1 MFEQNKAIARSIFED
16 GWNQD
21 NPAVLEAYASPAFVN
36 YTPVPGFTADFE
48 GWKNLMFMYR
58 TAFPDL
64 HLQIEHLTAEGALV
78 AVHFTASGTHQG
90 DLMGNPPTGK
100 KAVIQGM
107 VLLHIENGKVVAR
120 WEVLDSMSLM
130 AQLGLLPV

>member
-16 GWNQD
+16 GWNQ
-21 NPAVLEAYASPAFVN
+21 
-36 YTPVPGFTADFE
+36 
-48 GWKNLMFMYR
+48 
-58 TAFPDL
+58 
-64 HLQIEHLTAEGALV
+64 
-78 AVHFTASGTHQG
+78 
-90 DLMGNPPTGK
+90 GNPPTGK

-120 WEVLDSMSLM
+120 WEVLDSMSMM